1 MFDSAYGSGTHNLLH
16 ICRSVACSDLL
27 VDALQ
32 GAARRPG
39 GHRPN
44 QLQGLLIH
52 FVLAKMSGQSA
63 YPRLHARRI
72 GRQTM
77 KERDF
82 MFDAYNNQG
91 WMSVLQKSVYVAVN
105 LRIKTAKVA
114 FRVIA
119 IMHRLRAKRGLGC
132 AGNETGG
139 LGARVFRKSRCL
151 ARLISA
157 FEDTRIIQL

>member
-1 MFDSAYGSGTHNLLH
+1 MFDSAYGSATHNLLH

-27 VDALQ
+27 VEALQ
-32 GAARRPG
+32 GAACRPS

-52 FVLAKMSGQSA
+52 FVLAKMSRQSA
-63 YPRLHARRI
+63 YPRFHARRI
-72 GRQTM
+72 SRQTM

-91 WMSVLQKSVYVAVN
+91 WMSILQESVYVTIN
-105 LRIKTAKVA
+105 LTIKTAKMV

-132 AGNETGG
+132 ARNEAGG
-139 LGARVFRKSRCL
+139 LGARVFRKSR
-151 ARLISA
+151 RLIELICA
-157 FEDTRIIQL
+157 FRDARIIQL